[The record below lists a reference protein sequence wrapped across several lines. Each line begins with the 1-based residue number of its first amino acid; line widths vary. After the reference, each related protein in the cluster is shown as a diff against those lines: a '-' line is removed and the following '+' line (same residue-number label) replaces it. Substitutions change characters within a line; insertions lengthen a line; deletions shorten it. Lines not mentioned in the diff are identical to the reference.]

1 MHSHCTVGPEKNRGF
16 PSNLNV
22 ADIFWYQI
30 VKMKKSS
37 IYTYLIYERCY
48 DFFWLIFQIWISMS
62 KLTQNSRL
70 LRQYAITWQLLR
82 FSSDVVLFDIF
93 PSTDQNRFGQL
104 CNSFELLYR
113 FWSISPIMLFL
124 KEMQNI
130 IHDTTICSF
139 NVLFIPQFFWKIWR
153 HLQAGMVSIQYLQLI

>member
-1 MHSHCTVGPEKNRGF
+1 MISFGSFSKYGF
-16 PSNLNV
+16 QCQS
-22 ADIFWYQI
+22 
-30 VKMKKSS
+30 
-37 IYTYLIYERCY
+37 
-48 DFFWLIFQIWISMS
+48 WLRIQGF
-62 KLTQNSRL
+62 
-70 LRQYAITWQLLR
+70 LRRYAITWQLLR

-139 NVLFIPQFFWKIWR
+139 NVLFIPQIYWKVCSFASR
-153 HLQAGMVSIQYLQLI
+153 HGVHSVFAVKSKLSWCYPRGQLVGSDKMGGDQLTICSTP

>member
-30 VKMKKSS
+30 VKMKKSY
-37 IYTYLIYERCY
+37 IYTYLIYGRCY
-48 DFFWLIFQIWISMS
+48 DFFFSFSKYGFQCQSWLRIQGF
-62 KLTQNSRL
+62 
-70 LRQYAITWQLLR
+70 LRRYAITWQLLR

-113 FWSISPIMLFL
+113 FWSIFPIMLFL

-139 NVLFIPQFFWKIWR
+139 NVLFIPQIYWKVCR
-153 HLQAGMVSIQYLQLI
+153 HLQADIVSIQYLQLI

>member
-1 MHSHCTVGPEKNRGF
+1 
-16 PSNLNV
+16 
-22 ADIFWYQI
+22 
-30 VKMKKSS
+30 MKKSS
-37 IYTYLIYERCY
+37 IYTYLIYGRCY
-48 DFFWLIFQIWISMS
+48 DFFLFLFQIWISMS

-139 NVLFIPQFFWKIWR
+139 NVLFIPQIYWKVCR
-153 HLQAGMVSIQYLQLI
+153 YLQADMVSIQYLQLIQTVLMLSSWPAGWFR